1 MLKRYRQ
8 TNIFL
13 WIVLWLLFALI
24 FTMLYISIEEAPVGM
39 TVGIITFAGV
49 MLFILELYAENR
61 FQQKLRHYILKG
73 FSKIELKHT
82 LDRIQKE
89 QKALQ
94 TIIDTYELMM
104 VYDEFV
110 TTDHTK
116 TLNKISKYRD
126 QITYLNIIKQFYL
139 DHKAKERD

>member
-1 MLKRYRQ
+1 MLKKYRT

-13 WIVLWLLFALI
+13 WVLLWLLFALI

-39 TVGIITFAGV
+39 TVGIFSFAWV
-49 MLFILELYAENR
+49 MFFILELYAENR

-82 LDRIQKE
+82 LDRIQRE

-94 TIIDTYELMM
+94 AKIDTHEIMM
-104 VYDEFV
+104 VYDEFIS
-110 TTDHTK
+110 TDDTK
-116 TLNKISKYRD
+116 TLNKIGKYRD

-139 DHKAKERD
+139 DHKAKETD